1 MSPVHNKPVID
12 KCIVSFSHNR
22 YESRS
27 LADKFALEKAR
38 REIALKK
45 KGVSHLI
52 LRAEGDAI
60 DRLKFLF
67 LVRGI
72 PIMCYALGNLLLSS
86 LKEIVVVGS
95 SEVKLV
101 LERFLEVVD
110 TRGKKVMFVH
120 EDPDNLMLINTLI
133 LGRNRL
139 ALAAT
144 ELVLFQPG
152 DLPFMYNLEGVL
164 HDKDLRTHN
173 LILWLNSRQAM
184 FPRFEESPASEFVQR
199 NYHYRVITDKAREL
213 HDAKEPN
220 VYPINLSAIE
230 EDIIELLHQTRK
242 DGKILNAG
250 VSKALRSPGRMLM
263 LLPVLAKH
271 FRHFDS
277 DLKKFRLDDDFKF
290 GAHLKNFNQGVS
302 ILLDTPFKAKF
313 NGDPAFVSDVD
324 ALEDWEDFESLVHA
338 AEEKHGPDGLAHI
351 HPFGRELLKFR
362 KEAMPKLEQ
371 EIPMYADFK
380 GYLNELYRS
389 LEMKYCP
396 FDEEGRYDTPNRHTP
411 QVETALHWYEDQA
424 RRHRDPGP
432 GLKAL
437 G

>member
-1 MSPVHNKPVID
+1 MFGVYNKPIID
-12 KCIVSFSHNR
+12 KCIISFSHNR

-38 REIALKK
+38 REIAQKK

-52 LRAEGDAI
+52 LRAEDDAI

-72 PIMCYALGNLLLSS
+72 PIMCYALGNLLVSS

-95 SEVKLV
+95 TEVKII
-101 LERFLEVVD
+101 LEHFLDVVD

-120 EDPDNLMLINTLI
+120 EDPDNLMLINTMI
-133 LGRNRL
+133 LGRNQL
-139 ALAAT
+139 SLAAN

-152 DLPFMYNLEGVL
+152 DLPFMYDLENVVR
-164 HDKDLRTHN
+164 DKDLKNHN

-184 FPRFEESPASEFVQR
+184 FPHFKENPKSEFVGR
-199 NYHYRVITDKAREL
+199 NYHYRVIAEKAKQL
-213 HDAKEPN
+213 HDVKEPN

-250 VSKALRSPGRMLM
+250 LSKALRSPGRMLM

-271 FRHFDS
+271 FRRFDS
-277 DLKKFRLDDDFKF
+277 DLKQFRLDDDFKF

-302 ILLDTPFKAKF
+302 ILLDTPFLAKF
-313 NGDPAFVSDVD
+313 NDDPAFVSDVD
-324 ALEDWEDFESLVHA
+324 ALEDWEDFESLVQF
-338 AEEKHGPDGLAHI
+338 AEQRHGSDGLSAI
-351 HPFGRELLKFR
+351 HPFGKELLRF
-362 KEAMPKLEQ
+362 KEQAMPKLEKL
-371 EIPMYADFK
+371 IPMYADFK
-380 GYLNELYRS
+380 GYLNQLYRS
-389 LEMKYCP
+389 MEMQYVP
-396 FDEEGRYDTPNRHTP
+396 FDEAGQYDTPNLHTP
-411 QVETALHWYEDQA
+411 QIETAYNWYADKTRQ
-424 RRHRDPGP
+424 RDA
-432 GLKAL
+432 GLSVA
-437 G
+437 